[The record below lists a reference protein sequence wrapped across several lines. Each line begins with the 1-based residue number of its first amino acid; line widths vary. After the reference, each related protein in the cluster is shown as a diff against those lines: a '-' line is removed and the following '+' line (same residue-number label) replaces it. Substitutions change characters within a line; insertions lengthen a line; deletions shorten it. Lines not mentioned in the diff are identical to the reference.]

1 MLTSLRGSSN
11 ANMFLAS
18 QPGTVFHKILH
29 NNMDGGSFDKTAGTQ
44 IRKMI
49 FTNEDLAFFGPKDSI
64 NELVAGYKC
73 KVMET
78 NWPYA

>member
-1 MLTSLRGSSN
+1 
-11 ANMFLAS
+11 MFLAS

-49 FTNEDLAFFGPKDSI
+49 SSDENLAFFGPKDSI

-73 KVMET
+73 KVRVA
-78 NWPYA
+78 NWIYVWHHRL